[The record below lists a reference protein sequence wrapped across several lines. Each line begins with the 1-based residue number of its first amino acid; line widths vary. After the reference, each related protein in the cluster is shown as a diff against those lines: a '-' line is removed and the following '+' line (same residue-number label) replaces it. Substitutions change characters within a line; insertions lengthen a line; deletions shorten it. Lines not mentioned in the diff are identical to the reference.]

1 MSRVNIYKS
10 YTDYE
15 YEGDGAPQLIGW
27 FDPSKAEVFEQDK
40 RWDGNN
46 MVGVITGSQWVDEY
60 LYRTKGGR
68 WVRNHD
74 ATRYCNGNAV
84 YEFLTDAQA
93 KDWLLRSECNDDT
106 VERFFGEIEEE
117 RGPGRPKVG
126 EQVCFTVP
134 ADDLAAVDA
143 MAERYGEARSA
154 VLRKAVAAY
163 IAGDKAI
170 AHLTAPGTTPD
181 GKQ

>member
-1 MSRVNIYKS
+1 MSRINIYKS

-15 YEGDGAPQLIGW
+15 YEGTGEPVLLGW
-27 FDPSKAEVFEQDK
+27 FDPAKAEVFEQDK

-46 MVGVITGSQWVDEY
+46 MVGVITGSEWIDEY

-74 ATRYCNGNAV
+74 AHRYCNGPDT
-84 YEFLTDAQA
+84 YEFLTDEQA
-93 KDWLLRSECNDDT
+93 KDWLLRSECNDDA
-106 VERFFGEIEEE
+106 VERFFGVIEEE

-134 ADDLAAVDA
+134 AEDLTAIDEIAA
-143 MAERYGEARSA
+143 YITSSRSA
-154 VLRKAVAAY
+154 VLRDAVAEY
-163 IAGDKAI
+163 VRTCYTHVTGR
-170 AHLTAPGTTPD
+170 PTPD
-181 GKQ
+181 TSGEPS